1 MPDMP
6 SSTFPLAP
14 RRERVMLLT
23 LAAIQFI
30 NVVDFM
36 LMMPLGPQL
45 TVIFGISDAQFGL
58 LISAYTLAAGASG
71 LAATTYIDRFERR
84 RLLLILF
91 AGLAAATLACGLAPT
106 FHTLMAARVAAGLFG
121 GVVGSLVQTIVADA
135 VPFERRGTAMGM
147 VMAAFSMATVA
158 GVPASLWLANAQG
171 WHAPFL
177 ALPAVSVLIWLA
189 ASRLVPRMTGHLT
202 ARSAGESTAQQLR
215 QVLGVRNHWRAFA
228 LTVLMVFSSFTMIP
242 YITLF
247 TTTNLGLTP
256 AQVPMI
262 YLVGGLATLIS
273 SQLLGRLA
281 DRWGK
286 VQTLR
291 LVALLALAPMLALP
305 QLAHWGLTALAQ
317 VLVVTTL
324 FFVLVSGRMVPGM
337 ALVTSAVEPRS
348 RGAFM
353 SLNNAMQS
361 GAMGV
366 ASLVGGLLIWRD
378 GQGQV
383 QGYARGGWLALVCT
397 LGVVWLVGRLQVVAT
412 SRTT

>member
-1 MPDMP
+1 MPD
-6 SSTFPLAP
+6 TFPLTP

-30 NVVDFM
+30 HIVDFM

-45 TVIFGISDAQFGL
+45 TRIFAISDAQFGL

-84 RLLLILF
+84 QLLLVLF
-91 AGLAAATLACGLAPT
+91 AGLAVATLACGLAPT
-106 FHTLMAARVAAGLFG
+106 FHTLMAARVAAGVFG
-121 GVVGSLVQTIVADA
+121 GVLGSLVQTIVADA
-135 VPFERRGTAMGM
+135 VPFERRGAAMGM

-177 ALPAVSVLIWLA
+177 ALPAVSVPIWLA
-189 ASRLVPRMTGHLT
+189 AGRLVPRMRGHLVERG
-202 ARSAGESTAQQLR
+202 ARESTARELA

-228 LTVLMVFSSFTMIP
+228 LTALIVFSSFTMIP

-247 TTTNLGLTP
+247 TTTNLGLST
-256 AQVPMI
+256 AQVPLI
-262 YLVGGLATLIS
+262 YLVGGLATLVT

-286 VQTLR
+286 VPTFR
-291 LVALLALAPMLALP
+291 LVALLALVPILALP
-305 QLAHWGLTALAQ
+305 QLAHWGLTALGQ
-317 VLVVTTL
+317 ILVVTTL

-337 ALVTSAVEPRS
+337 ALVTSAVEPRR

-361 GAMGV
+361 GAMGL

-378 GQGQV
+378 GQGLV
-383 QGYARGGWLALVCT
+383 QGYARGGWIALGCT
-397 LGVVWLVGRLQVVAT
+397 LAVVWLVGRLQVVGA
-412 SRTT
+412 RQG

>member
-1 MPDMP
+1 MPD
-6 SSTFPLAP
+6 TFPLTP

-30 NVVDFM
+30 HIVDFM

-58 LISAYTLAAGASG
+58 LVAAYTLAAGVSG
-71 LAATTYIDRFERR
+71 LAATLYIDRFERR

-91 AGLAAATLACGLAPT
+91 AGLAVATLACGLAPT

-121 GVVGSLVQTIVADA
+121 GVLGSLVQTIVADA
-135 VPFERRGTAMGM
+135 VPFERRGAAMGM

-158 GVPASLWLANAQG
+158 GVPASLWLANAYG

-177 ALPAVSVLIWLA
+177 VLPAVSVLIWVA
-189 ASRLVPRMTGHLT
+189 ASRWVPRMTGHLV
-202 ARSAGESTAQQLR
+202 ARDSRENTVQQLR

-247 TTTNLGLTP
+247 ATSNLGMTN

-262 YLVGGLATLIS
+262 YLAGGLATLIS
-273 SQLLGRLA
+273 SQLLGQLA

-286 VQTLR
+286 VPTLR
-291 LVALLALAPMLALP
+291 LVALLALAPMLVLP
-305 QLAHWGLTALAQ
+305 QLGHWGLTALAQ
-317 VLVVTTL
+317 VLTVTTL

-337 ALVTSAVEPRS
+337 ALVTSAVEPRR

-353 SLNNAMQS
+353 SLNNALQS

-366 ASLVGGLLIWRD
+366 ASLAGGLMISRD
-378 GQGQV
+378 AQGLL
-383 QGYARGGWLALVCT
+383 QGYGRTGWVALACT
-397 LGVVWLVGRLQVVAT
+397 AGALWLVGRLQVVAAPKPA
-412 SRTT
+412 

>member
-1 MPDMP
+1 
-6 SSTFPLAP
+6 
-14 RRERVMLLT
+14 
-23 LAAIQFI
+23 
-30 NVVDFM
+30 
-36 LMMPLGPQL
+36 
-45 TVIFGISDAQFGL
+45 
-58 LISAYTLAAGASG
+58 
-71 LAATTYIDRFERR
+71 
-84 RLLLILF
+84 
-91 AGLAAATLACGLAPT
+91 
-106 FHTLMAARVAAGLFG
+106 MAARVAAGLFG
-121 GVVGSLVQTIVADA
+121 GVLGSLVQTIVADA
-135 VPFERRGTAMGM
+135 VPFERRGAAMGM

-158 GVPASLWLANAQG
+158 GVPASLWLANAHG

-177 ALPAVSVLIWLA
+177 ALPAMSVLIWGA
-189 ASRLVPRMTGHLT
+189 ASRLVPRMRGHLVGR
-202 ARSAGESTAQQLR
+202 AAADDGVGRQLR

-242 YITLF
+242 YLTLF
-247 TTTNLGLTP
+247 TTTNLGLTT

-262 YLVGGLATLIS
+262 YLVGGLATLIT
-273 SQLLGRLA
+273 SQLLGQLA

-286 VQTLR
+286 VPTLR
-291 LVALLALAPMLALP
+291 LVALLALAPILALP

-378 GQGQV
+378 GQGLV
-383 QGYARGGWLALVCT
+383 QGYARGGWLALGCT
-397 LGVVWLVGRLQVVAT
+397 LAVVWLAGRLQVVTGNRT
-412 SRTT
+412 S

>member
-1 MPDMP
+1 MPD
-6 SSTFPLAP
+6 TFPLTP

-30 NVVDFM
+30 HVVDFM

-45 TVIFGISDAQFGL
+45 TRIFGISDAQFGL

-91 AGLAAATLACGLAPT
+91 AGLAVATLGCGLAPT
-106 FHTLMAARVAAGLFG
+106 FHTLMAARVLAGLFG
-121 GVVGSLVQTIVADA
+121 GVLGSLVQTIVADA
-135 VPFERRGTAMGM
+135 VPFERRGAAMGV

-158 GVPASLWLANAQG
+158 GVPASLWLADACG

-177 ALPAVSVLIWLA
+177 ALPAVSVLIWAA
-189 ASRLVPRMTGHLT
+189 ASRLVPRMTSHLA
-202 ARSAGESTAQQLR
+202 ARGATTSTVQQLR

-228 LTVLMVFSSFTMIP
+228 LTVLLVFSSFTMIP

-247 TTTNLGLTP
+247 TTTNLGLTT

-262 YLVGGLATLIS
+262 YLVGGLATLVS
-273 SQLLGRLA
+273 SQLLGQLA

-291 LVALLALAPMLALP
+291 LVALLALVPILALP
-305 QLAHWGLTALAQ
+305 QLGHWGMTALAQ

-337 ALVTSAVEPRS
+337 ALVTSAVEPGR

-353 SLNNAMQS
+353 SLNNALQS

-366 ASLVGGLLIWRD
+366 ASLAGGLMVSRD
-378 GQGQV
+378 AQGLL
-383 QGYARGGWLALVCT
+383 QGYGRTGWVALACT
-397 LGVVWLVGRLQVVAT
+397 AGALWLVGRLRVVAVKPGA
-412 SRTT
+412 